1 MAVTDINPI
10 FHSEEF
16 AALRA
21 SLESGWS
28 DALDALKASGVPLN
42 AFDDEIGRADA
53 DALIPEPVRNEI
65 IKGLPAASAAL
76 TLMRQV
82 RMSAK
87 KERQPVLSALP
98 TAYWV
103 NGDTGLKQTT
113 KAEWESQYLE
123 AEELAVLV
131 PIPDAVIDDSDFDVW
146 GEIRPSIIEALGQK
160 LDEATLFDVDS
171 PPSFPDAVIT
181 GAISAGNAVTRG
193 LIGDLAAD
201 IGDEDGVMNLVE
213 EDGFAVTGFAA
224 RTRLKSALR
233 GLRDENGGLLFQ
245 PSLQAGTPARL
256 YDEPIVYPDGNGA
269 WEDRG
274 VDLIAGDWSKAIIGI
289 RQDITFRVFDSGVIS
304 DEDGK
309 VILNLMQQDS
319 KVLRVVMRAGF
330 AVANPVTRKNQDAG
344 SRYPFAVLES
354 QGS

>member
-1 MAVTDINPI
+1 MGVNHIINSP
-10 FHSEEF
+10 EF
-16 AALRA
+16 AGLKAA
-21 SLESGWS
+21 LESEWA
-28 DALDALKASGVPLN
+28 DQLHELRLSGVPLN
-42 AFDDEIGRADA
+42 AVNDIIDRTDA

-82 RMSAK
+82 RMSSK

-98 TAYWV
+98 SAYWV
-103 NGDTGLKQTT
+103 DGDTGLKQTT
-113 KAEWESQYLE
+113 KAEWDNQYLE

-131 PIPDAVIDDSDFDVW
+131 PIPDAVRDDADFDVW
-146 GEIRPSIIEALGQK
+146 GELRPSIIEALGQK
-160 LDEATLFDVDS
+160 IDEATLFDEDS
-171 PPSFPDAVIT
+171 PPAFPDAIVT
-181 GAISAGNAVTRG
+181 AAIAAGNTAARG
-193 LIGDLAAD
+193 DLADLAAD
-201 IGDEDGVMNLVE
+201 IGDYGGVMNLVE
-213 EDGFAVTGFAA
+213 EDGFDVTGFAA
-224 RTRLKSALR
+224 RTRLKSSLR
-233 GLRDENGGLLFQ
+233 GLRDSNGGLLFQ

-269 WEDRG
+269 WDLHG

-304 DEDGK
+304 DADGK

-319 KVLRVVMRAGF
+319 SVLRVVMRIGF
-330 AVANPVTRKNQDAG
+330 VVANPINRKNQVEAN
-344 SRYPFAVLES
+344 RYPFAVLES